1 MRRQVMTAA
10 FVMLSM
16 TGSALN
22 VAAEDADRPQQI
34 VNEASTT
41 VDVLAKD
48 DSIGPHLIGALR
60 KAKGVLVIPSLLK
73 AGFIIGAA
81 GGSGV
86 LLGRYGDGGWSA
98 PSFITMGEASI
109 GLQIGGSVSE
119 VIFVINSEK
128 AMMAIMDSKVTL
140 GADLE
145 IAVGPI
151 GANIGAQTSL
161 AAGKDVWV
169 FARSQGLFAGGAFDG
184 AYLEPR
190 NDWNN
195 LYYGEPVQARA
206 ITTSPTITNPGA
218 DALRRA
224 LARAVAVTL

>member
-1 MRRQVMTAA
+1 MCRHLMAAA
-10 FVMLSM
+10 FVALTM
-16 TGSALN
+16 TFGGLR
-22 VAAEDADRPQQI
+22 VGAEDADRPQQI

-48 DSIGPHLIGALR
+48 ENIGPHLIGALR
-60 KAKGVLVIPSLLK
+60 NAKGVLVIPSLLK
-73 AGFIIGAA
+73 GGFIIGAA

-86 LLGRYGDGGWSA
+86 LLGQYGDGVWSA
-98 PSFITMGEASI
+98 PAFITMSEASI

-119 VIFVINSEK
+119 VMFIINSDK
-128 AMMAIMDSKVTL
+128 AMKAIMDSKVTL

-151 GANIGAQTSL
+151 GANIGAWTSL
-161 AAGKDVWV
+161 AVGADVWVWV

-190 NDWNN
+190 NDWNR
-195 LYYGEPVQARA
+195 LYYGETVESRA
-206 ITTSPTITNPGA
+206 ITTSPAITNPGA
-218 DALRRA
+218 DALRQA
-224 LARAVAVTL
+224 LARAAAG